1 MLQSIS
7 GLTMRAVQ
15 GTKDNPPQPGRAA
28 RKKAGVPRFV
38 NRANITDA
46 PVTGT
51 TREVNLWSF
60 NLSGD
65 AERVTAQ
72 PDPPRSALSAA
83 NWLHHNVLVW
93 NNSNEYSEEVKRGR
107 D

>member
-1 MLQSIS
+1 MWQRIS
-7 GLTMRAVQ
+7 GMTMRAVQ
-15 GTKDNPPQPGRAA
+15 GTKDKPPQPGRAA
-28 RKKAGVPRFV
+28 RKQAGVPRFV

-72 PDPPRSALSAA
+72 PDTPWSALFAA
-83 NWLHHNVLVW
+83 NWVHQIQH
-93 NNSNEYSEEVKRGR
+93 EADPR
-107 D
+107 